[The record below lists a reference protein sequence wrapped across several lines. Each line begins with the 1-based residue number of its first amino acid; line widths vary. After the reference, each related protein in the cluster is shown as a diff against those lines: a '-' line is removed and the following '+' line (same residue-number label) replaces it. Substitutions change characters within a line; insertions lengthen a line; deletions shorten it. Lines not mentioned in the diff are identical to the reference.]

1 MIIADLRLD
10 TSRGNITPLGGVLR
24 GEIEKNLAAHE
35 QTILFVSRRGYNN
48 FVSCRMCGE
57 VITCPHCT
65 VSLTYHRDADSELL
79 KCHYCGYTQ
88 TVPDKCPK
96 CGSNVYDSPKGYVCE
111 KTLEKACDFRIGKTI
126 LQQPISAEEAAKIL
140 TEGKSSELQGFV
152 SNRTKRNFS
161 AYLVLGKDGTVGFEF
176 AQQKS
181 KTSRR
186 KTTAKK

>member
-1 MIIADLRLD
+1 MGPLDGFISKMGRPFSSKLRLND
-10 TSRGNITPLGGVLR
+10 EFKLEFDFGNDAKESDEPVD
-24 GEIEKNLAAHE
+24 
-35 QTILFVSRRGYNN
+35 VSKLSVVG
-48 FVSCRMCGE
+48 
-57 VITCPHCT
+57 
-65 VSLTYHRDADSELL
+65 
-79 KCHYCGYTQ
+79 
-88 TVPDKCPK
+88 KCPK

>member
-1 MIIADLRLD
+1 MLD
-10 TSRGNITPLGGVLR
+10 QRKSDIWNALGIGSQW
-24 GEIEKNLAAHE
+24 IERDELA
-35 QTILFVSRRGYNN
+35 
-48 FVSCRMCGE
+48 
-57 VITCPHCT
+57 
-65 VSLTYHRDADSELL
+65 
-79 KCHYCGYTQ
+79 
-88 TVPDKCPK
+88 
-96 CGSNVYDSPKGYVCE
+96 
-111 KTLEKACDFRIGKTI
+111 KA
-126 LQQPISAEEAAKIL
+126 AEEAAKIL